1 MFSVF
6 DQKEIGDNSEELKMK
21 FEVRIPIEG
30 CATYIVEA
38 SSEQEAR
45 EIAYDGDAVLS
56 DIYWEHADT
65 DYNPIEA
72 SLLEN

>member
-30 CATYIVEA
+30 YATYIVEA
-38 SSEQEAR
+38 SSEQEAS
-45 EIAYDGDAVLS
+45 EIAYNGDAVLS
-56 DIYWEHADT
+56 DSYWENSDT
-65 DYNPIEA
+65 EYNPIEV

>member
-6 DQKEIGDNSEELKMK
+6 DQKEIGDNSGVTKMK

-30 CATYIVEA
+30 YATYIVEA

-56 DIYWEHADT
+56 DSYWEHADT
-65 DYNPIEA
+65 DYNPVEV
-72 SLLEN
+72 SELRD

>member
-6 DQKEIGDNSEELKMK
+6 DQKEIGDNSGELKMK

-56 DIYWEHADT
+56 DSYWEHADT
-65 DYNPIEA
+65 DYNPVEV
-72 SLLEN
+72 SELRD